1 MKKYL
6 AIFRIRFVNS
16 LQYRIAALAGLFT
29 NCAWGIMLTFAFA
42 AFYRTAPEAFPMT
55 FAQTVSYIWLQQMIF
70 VMVSIWLNDSEIV
83 EAIRDGAISYE
94 LVRPMDIYNR
104 WFFQLTAKRLAGL
117 ILRGGPTL
125 LVAFLLPYPY
135 GLSLPP
141 DSIQFLWFLL
151 SVVLSLCVVI
161 AFTNFAYISLFYTM
175 SFRGTQSTVI
185 GLTIFLSGGIVPIP
199 FFPEPFR
206 SIVQLLPF
214 VAMQDTPLRIYS
226 GHIAGA
232 AVYEGIGMQIFWFV
246 ILLMAGRIAINHALK
261 RVVVQGG

>member
-16 LQYRIAALAGLFT
+16 LQYRIAALAGLST
-29 NCAWGIMLTFAFA
+29 NCAWGVMLIFAFA

-55 FAQTVSYIWLQQMIF
+55 FAQTVSYIWLQQMVF
-70 VMVSIWLNDSEIV
+70 VMVAIWLNDSEIV
-83 EAIRDGAISYE
+83 EAVRDGAIAYE

-104 WFFQLTAKRLAGL
+104 WFFQLAAKRLAGL

-125 LVAFLLPYPY
+125 LVAFLLPHPY

-141 DSIQFLWFLL
+141 DGIQLLWFLL
-151 SVVLSLCVVI
+151 SIVLSLCVVI
-161 AFTNFAYISLFYTM
+161 TFTNFVYISLFYTM
-175 SFRGTQSTVI
+175 SLRGTQLMVI
-185 GLTIFLSGGIVPIP
+185 GLTIFLAGGIIPIP

-214 VAMQDTPLRIYS
+214 AAMQDTPLRIYS
-226 GHIAGA
+226 GHISGI
-232 AVYEGIGMQIFWFV
+232 AVYQGIGMQIFWLAV
-246 ILLMAGRIAINHALK
+246 LLIAGRIAINYALK